1 MAYWLLKS
9 DPEAYGWA
17 EMQRDG
23 RTNWNGVRNPQAGAY
38 LRQMRP
44 GDRALF
50 YHSGA
55 ERAVVGIV
63 EVAKAAYPDP
73 GDPSGRAVQV
83 DVRAERPFRTP
94 VTLAWIKG
102 QAALKDLPLIR
113 QSRLSVMPVDPAAWA
128 VICRAGG
135 VAP

>member
-9 DPEAYGWA
+9 DPDTYGWR

-23 RTNWNGVRNPQAGAY
+23 RTNWDGVRNPQAGGY
-38 LRQMRP
+38 LRQMRV

-50 YHSGA
+50 YHSGS

-63 EVAKAAYPDP
+63 EVARAAYPDP

-83 DVRAERPFRTP
+83 DVKAGPAFATP
-94 VTLAWIKG
+94 VTLAWIKA
-102 QAALKDLPLIR
+102 QPSLKDLPLIR
-113 QSRLSVMPVDPAAWA
+113 QSRLSVMPIDPAAWA

-135 VAP
+135 IEA